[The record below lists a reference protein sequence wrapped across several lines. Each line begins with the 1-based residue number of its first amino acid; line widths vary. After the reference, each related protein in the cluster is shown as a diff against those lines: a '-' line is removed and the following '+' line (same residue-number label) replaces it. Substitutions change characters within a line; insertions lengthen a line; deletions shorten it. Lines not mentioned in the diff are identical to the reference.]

1 MPSHRLVAI
10 GLVALLLATLLVR
23 ADEAVSPLAGF
34 DEYAEAALADWKTPG
49 MAIAITKDGR
59 VVLARGYGV
68 RRFGGHDQ
76 VNEQTPFPMP
86 PSRKC
91 LPHLSGTI
99 G

>member
-1 MPSHRLVAI
+1 MPSHMLVAI

-49 MAIAITKDGR
+49 MAIAITKDGS
-59 VVLARGYGV
+59 VVLARV
-68 RRFGGHDQ
+68 FEGHDQ
-76 VNEQTPFPMP
+76 STSKRLFRLP

-91 LPHLSGTI
+91 LSPLVRHNWLKGGS
-99 G
+99 